1 MPFCGPGKWAIV
13 LDIYDDNGKSR
24 RKWHTFHTTSK
35 RKAEE
40 ECARLIAEMRGG
52 TYIEPD
58 KTTLAAFFD
67 RWLEH
72 VEPTVSPGT
81 HWRYAWLAKKNIA
94 PLIGDVL
101 LSKLKTERIDRA
113 WTQAL
118 QSGRMDGKGG
128 LSPCTVHHMRRVLIK
143 ALNQAVTWDILPKN
157 PALAS
162 NPPKVDR
169 KKKLAYDATQTAEF
183 LDALRPT
190 RMFIP
195 ARCRSPRLL

>member
-1 MPFCGPGKWAIV
+1 MKGHVTERSPGTWAIV
-13 LDIYDDNGKSR
+13 LDVYDDSGKRR

-52 TYIEPD
+52 IYIEPN
-58 KTTLAAFFD
+58 KTTLAVFFD

-81 HWRYAWLAKKNIA
+81 HERYSWLAKKNIA

-128 LSPCTVHHMRRVLIK
+128 LSPRTVHHMPGAYQGAQSGGDVGSPAEEPCPRVES
-143 ALNQAVTWDILPKN
+143 AQGRAQE
-157 PALAS
+157 
-162 NPPKVDR
+162 
-169 KKKLAYDATQTAEF
+169 DA
-183 LDALRPT
+183 
-190 RMFIP
+190 
-195 ARCRSPRLL
+195 RL